1 MMRKILLALALLLL
15 LNGAARA
22 QSANLKALLFSPTTT
37 NALTLKDLNGDW
49 RVMNTGGD
57 NGGAGGANFMTLWLS
72 MLGGAANPSG
82 CYTKGDTVDVGGETF
97 VITYRAAV
105 KPINFMALMGGN
117 GNGAQK
123 PTPQKP
129 YTPDTKLTLSLLN
142 LKTLAAFSD
151 IHPFDL
157 QAEIAAHQPPP
168 PPPATAESVV
178 NLKQLGLALIQYTQD
193 YDEALPPMK
202 KYAKTQE
209 ILLPYIKDVSVFT
222 NPITKE
228 PYQANPVISGV
239 SLAKIENPSET
250 VAFYEG
256 SPAADGTRGVCFLD
270 GHVKRIKETDWPAIK
285 AKNKIP

>member
-1 MMRKILLALALLLL
+1 MMRETLLALALLLSL
-15 LNGAARA
+15 SGAAQA
-22 QSANLKALLFSPTTT
+22 QNSALKALLFSPTTT

-49 RVMNTGGD
+49 RVMNVGGD
-57 NGGAGGANFMTLWLS
+57 NGGAGGANFMTLWMS

-82 CYTKGDTVDVGGETF
+82 CYTKGDTVNVGGETF

-105 KPINFMALMGGN
+105 KPVNFMALMGGN
-117 GNGAQK
+117 NAQK
-123 PTPQKP
+123 LTPQEP

-142 LKTLAAFSD
+142 LKTLASFGD

-168 PPPATAESVV
+168 PPPATEESVK
-178 NLKQLGLALIQYTQD
+178 NLKQLGIGLMQYVQD

-209 ILLPYIKDVSVFT
+209 VLLPYIKDVSVFT
-222 NPITKE
+222 NPNTKE
-228 PYQANPVISGV
+228 PYQANPVLSGAA
-239 SLAKIENPSET
+239 LAKIDSPSET

-256 SPAADGTRGVCFLD
+256 SPAKDGTRAICFLD
-270 GHVKRIKETDWPAIK
+270 GHVKRIKETDWPALK